1 MKKIILVILNLFSD
15 NAEWEVSYIIA
26 EWDSRQVIMLLN
38 LSYKYVSVILRSMLN
53 YNILPRVHASGLKC
67 MKLKMEEKEEIN
79 FNYIVFRKSLLRLKV
94 TF

>member
-1 MKKIILVILNLFSD
+1 MKKLLETLNFFSD

-38 LSYKYVSVILRSMLN
+38 LSYIYVSVILRNLLN

-67 MKLKMEEKEEIN
+67 TRLKMEENEEIN
-79 FNYIVFRKSLLRLKV
+79 FNYIAFRKSLLRKR
-94 TF
+94 